1 MTDFLAHALAL
12 AHAARRGRDDGGPV
26 EGSPVDDYGRQIDT
40 DATMPVSDP
49 DTIQA
54 RKDWWDS
61 IKPMSPS
68 EALGIVDKAKAVL
81 A

>member
-1 MTDFLAHALAL
+1 MSDPLSRALSI
-12 AHAARRGRDDGGPV
+12 ARRARDDGGA
-26 EGSPVDDYGRQIDT
+26 VDDYGRAIDT